1 LPERSRDANGSTAI
15 HDDSVDYDAN
25 GNVLAISDGVA
36 GNRGD
41 RDMVY
46 DDLDRLV
53 QATSPMFGTATY
65 TYDEVDN
72 LIHVQVTGGS
82 QPRNHD
88 YCYDQYNRLTNVM
101 TGGCSGG
108 TSVIGLGYDV
118 QGNLANKN
126 GVTYTF
132 DYGNRLRAGGPE
144 TYRYDAHGRRVRSS
158 SSAGLAYSLYS
169 QSGQIL
175 FQRDERS
182 SKRRQYIYLGGS
194 LVVERSRPIGSSTET
209 VTYQHTDA
217 LGSPVATTNSAKTVL
232 QRSEYEPYGFL
243 ANRPMQDGLGYTGH
257 ITDAAT
263 RLVYMQQRYY
273 DTGIGMFLSADS
285 VTAYQIP
292 GQNFHRYWYASSNP
306 YRFTDPDGRCGGSF
320 CAFFGLQGPPDAVRD
335 HTFDQVNRGDAT
347 MMKVVAAPVVV

>member
-1 LPERSRDANGSTAI
+1 MPAWRQMSLTGTPASACLRIETIWVSVNFDFFMEPPGWENMPESSTFVVSTDQGSLRT
-15 HDDSVDYDAN
+15 YDA
-25 GNVLAISDGVA
+25 
-36 GNRGD
+36 
-41 RDMVY
+41 
-46 DDLDRLV
+46 
-53 QATSPMFGTATY
+53 
-65 TYDEVDN
+65 VDN
-72 LIHVQVTGGS
+72 LTHLQVTGGS

-88 YCYDQYNRLTNVM
+88 YCYDGANQLTNVM

-126 GVTYTF
+126 GVIYMF

-182 SKRRQYIYLGGS
+182 SQRRQYIYLGGS
-194 LVVERSRPIGSSTET
+194 LIAERSRPIGSSTET

-243 ANRPMQDGLGYTGH
+243 ANRPMQDGPGYTGH

-263 RLVYMQQRYY
+263 GLVYMQQRYY
-273 DTGIGMFLSADS
+273 DPLCGCFLSVDPI
-285 VTAYQIP
+285 TAYSN
-292 GQNFHRYWYASSNP
+292 GDMRFFNRYVYAFNNP
-306 YRFTDPDGRCGGSF
+306 YRFSDPDGRQSKEVGRWIRALWDNDGDF
-320 CAFFGLQGPPDAVRD
+320 EKAKA
-335 HTFDQVNRGDAT
+335 QVA
-347 MMKVVAAPVVV
+347 